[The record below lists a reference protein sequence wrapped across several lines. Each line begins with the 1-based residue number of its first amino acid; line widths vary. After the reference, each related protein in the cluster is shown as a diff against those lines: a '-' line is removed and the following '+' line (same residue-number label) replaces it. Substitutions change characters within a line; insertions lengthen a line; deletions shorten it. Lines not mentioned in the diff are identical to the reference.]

1 MSRDHPV
8 IIALLENNNIRP
20 ADLDFIIENGQNY
33 RGISLPA
40 GVRRWPM
47 GDCVLGAQDF
57 EDRGLGRFTTGF
69 VLRSSTLKPIPH
81 SWASRDG
88 TYALDPT
95 LADAAGHAY
104 WGLAGKHHDRLN
116 TIAARTFRGTTSAG
130 LPVDLMRGGFKI
142 AGLRP
147 FTVKL

>member
-1 MSRDHPV
+1 MSRDHTV
-8 IIALLENNNIRP
+8 IIALRENTKIRP

-33 RGISLPA
+33 RGVSLPA

-57 EDRGLGRFTTGF
+57 EDRGLGRFTSGY
-69 VLRSSTLKPIPH
+69 VLRSGTRRPIPH

-95 LADAAGHAY
+95 LADAVEHAY

-116 TIAARTFRGTTSAG
+116 TIAAHTFRGTTSAG
-130 LPVDLMRGGFKI
+130 IPVDLARGGFKI
-142 AGLRP
+142 PGLQP
-147 FTVKL
+147 FRFRL